1 VFRVLL
7 RGVDDHRFVDLLVV
21 IRNQPQG
28 GGIVSGV
35 VSGRE
40 LTQQIAILLAA
51 RLEFTQQCFA
61 LVGELLFSGSVGFEG
76 FNLLEDA
83 LD

>member
-1 VFRVLL
+1 
-7 RGVDDHRFVDLLVV
+7 
-21 IRNQPQG
+21 
-28 GGIVSGV
+28 
-35 VSGRE
+35 
-40 LTQQIAILLAA
+40 LLAA
-51 RLEFTQQCFA
+51 RLEFTQQRLP